1 MSIFSIAFSL
11 FLIANPLG
19 NSPAI
24 VALIRDFS
32 FDRQKQIMMRESFF
46 ALVLALFFQMFGEVF
61 LGTLQIREYSVSIC
75 GGLLMI
81 IIAVNMIFPKTQEAN
96 STKLTRDPVFVPIA
110 TPLISGPGVLTIIML
125 YSNTVESQLSLTLA
139 ILLSFAMVTI
149 VLIASPYLQK
159 ILKTRGMIALEQLMG
174 LVLWML
180 AIGLIQKGITLLI
193 NEYTTQGV

>member
-1 MSIFSIAFSL
+1 MSILSIAFSL

-32 FDRQKQIMMRESFF
+32 FERQKRIMMRESVF

-61 LGTLQIREYSVSIC
+61 LGTLGIREYSVSIC

-81 IIAVNMIFPKTQEAN
+81 IIAVNMIFPTSKEAK
-96 STKLTRDPVFVPIA
+96 STHLTKEPVFVPIA

-125 YSNTVESQLSLTLA
+125 YSNTVENQLSLTIG
-139 ILLSFAMVTI
+139 ILLSFAMVTL

-159 ILKTRGMIALEQLMG
+159 ILKDRGMVALEQLMG

-180 AIGLIQKGITLLI
+180 AINLIQKGITLLI
-193 NEYTTQGV
+193 NEYNTVGV